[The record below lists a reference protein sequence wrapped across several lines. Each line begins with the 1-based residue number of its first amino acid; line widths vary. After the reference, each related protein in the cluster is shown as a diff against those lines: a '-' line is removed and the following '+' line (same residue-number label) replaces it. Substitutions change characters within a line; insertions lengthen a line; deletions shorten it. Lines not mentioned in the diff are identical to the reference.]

1 MSEQPSV
8 VLERHGNIAR
18 VTLNR
23 PEAHNALNSE
33 LIRGLRD
40 VCLEL
45 AADDEAWVVLL
56 RGAGE
61 RAFSVGADLKERRGM
76 DLVAIGHKRVTVYL
90 ADGRTTVV
98 GIPILVEKPKA
109 AAPVSNTKAAINN
122 HADHAAQK
130 R

>member
-1 MSEQPSV
+1 M
-8 VLERHGNIAR
+8 LF
-18 VTLNR
+18 
-23 PEAHNALNSE
+23 
-33 LIRGLRD
+33 
-40 VCLEL
+40 CL
-45 AADDEAWVVLL
+45 AALL
-56 RGAGE
+56 IAP
-61 RAFSVGADLKERRGM
+61 FLLADTVKLWDGKNRGM

-109 AAPVSNTKAAINN
+109 AAPVSNTKSAINN

>member
-1 MSEQPSV
+1 MK
-8 VLERHGNIAR
+8 
-18 VTLNR
+18 TLF
-23 PEAHNALNSE
+23 
-33 LIRGLRD
+33 
-40 VCLEL
+40 CL
-45 AADDEAWVVLL
+45 AALLTAPLL
-56 RGAGE
+56 R
-61 RAFSVGADLKERRGM
+61 ADTVKLWDGKNRGM